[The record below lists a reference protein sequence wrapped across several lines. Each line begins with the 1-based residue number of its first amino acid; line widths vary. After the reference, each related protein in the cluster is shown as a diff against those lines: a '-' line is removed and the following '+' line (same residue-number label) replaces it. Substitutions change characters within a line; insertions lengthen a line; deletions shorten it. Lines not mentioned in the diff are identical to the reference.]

1 MQSYGLYFLFAENSL
16 EILIYL
22 LYNGVNLKS
31 EVLFFMQA
39 RFNHKIEAIAVS
51 DIRQFDME
59 VSQIEGSLS

>member
-1 MQSYGLYFLFAENSL
+1 
-16 EILIYL
+16 
-22 LYNGVNLKS
+22 
-31 EVLFFMQA
+31 MQA